1 MQSAFKIFLMFKKTI
16 SSVSILGLLVSPA
29 IATASTNEK
38 PYGNMTGMEQMHKNT
53 VSISGYGRGYAQTDG
68 IVVSFS
74 MEIKEPTL
82 KKGNEKYK
90 NLVEQIVKQLESYGV
105 TRKDIRTSYWNSYPE
120 YNYDEAGNATTVKLQ
135 NISRTVE
142 VRVNQAITEDD
153 VLGKLENIDGLIANN
168 FNTVK
173 VLKNQETRQKA
184 LKEARSQAFADAKAR
199 AEELATLAG
208 MKVGK
213 LVKIEDFSYNL
224 GDPSSYQI
232 GEDPFYEVNLTVI
245 FELK

>member
-1 MQSAFKIFLMFKKTI
+1 MQLAFKFLSMLKKTI
-16 SSVSILGLLVSPA
+16 SSVSILGLLITPT
-29 IATASTNEK
+29 IASASTAEK
-38 PYGNMTGMEQMHKNT
+38 PYGNNAAMEHMTKNSI
-53 VSISGYGRGYAQTDG
+53 SISGYGRGYAQTDG
-68 IVVSFS
+68 IVVSFT

-90 NLVEQIVKQLESYGV
+90 YFVDQIIKQLESYGV
-105 TRKDIRTSYWNSYPE
+105 TKKDIRTSYWNSYPE
-120 YNYDEAGNATTVKLQ
+120 YNYDESGTATTVKTQ

-142 VRVNQAITEDD
+142 VRVNQAIKEDD
-153 VLGKLENIDGLIANN
+153 VLTKLENIEGLIANS
-168 FNTVK
+168 FNTRK
-173 VLKNQETRQKA
+173 VLKNQDIRQKA
-184 LKEARSQAFADAKAR
+184 LKEARTKAFQDAKTR

-232 GEDPFYEVNLTVI
+232 GEDPFYEVNLTVV